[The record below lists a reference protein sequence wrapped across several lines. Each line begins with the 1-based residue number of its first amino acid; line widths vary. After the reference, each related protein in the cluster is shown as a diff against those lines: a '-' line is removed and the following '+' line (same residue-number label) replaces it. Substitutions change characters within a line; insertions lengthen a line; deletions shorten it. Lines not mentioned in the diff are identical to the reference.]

1 MPVRA
6 IPRSHSNV
14 TGRVATEGGR
24 AIAFESTLERDF
36 ILLCQF
42 APDFQSIEE
51 QPVAIPMPNGRR
63 YVPDFLVHWAGRSAD
78 LVEVKPLRR
87 LGQVEPKC
95 PFAERYARE
104 RGWRFVVASELDIR
118 TPRLANA
125 RFLLPF
131 RRRHADAGI
140 AARLIGTLRAEG
152 ALSLDGLLACAFPG
166 QEERL
171 RALPVLWHLIAT
183 FRLACNLD
191 LELDMGS
198 FVWLP
203 GGR

>member
-1 MPVRA
+1 MPVRS

-14 TGRVATEGGR
+14 TGQVATEGGR

-42 APDFQSIEE
+42 APDFLSIEE

-63 YVPDFLVHWAGRSAD
+63 YVPDFLVHWAGRSTE

-87 LGQVEPKC
+87 LGQVEPKR
-95 PFAERYARE
+95 PFAERFARE
-104 RGWRFVVASELDIR
+104 HGWHFVVVSELDIR

-131 RRRHADAGI
+131 RHRQADTGI
-140 AARLIGTLRAEG
+140 AARLIGTLRTEG
-152 ALSLDGLLACAFPG
+152 VLPLDGLLACAFPG

-171 RALPVLWHLIAT
+171 RAMPVLWHLIST
-183 FRLACNLD
+183 YRLACNLD

-198 FVWLP
+198 SVWLP